1 MMWNFFF
8 FFVLQQRTPSSSGF
22 PWTAA
27 ASMDGR
33 SSTGDGGTTSRH
45 RSKDVQEGWPWTV
58 ARPEIARRSAMDERF
73 VFLCSS
79 TNELQIWSNRWPNF
93 KTRAK

>member
-1 MMWNFFF
+1 
-8 FFVLQQRTPSSSGF
+8 
-22 PWTAA
+22 
-27 ASMDGR
+27 MDGR

-45 RSKDVQEGWPWTV
+45 RSKDAQEGWPWTV